1 MGVIKAF
8 VDSNVIINHFSG
20 NVNILELLEKYEL
33 YINSI
38 VFSEVL
44 MVYLKL
50 ITNEKS
56 YTLKHKPE
64 LIVNKKE
71 ELKLVDDLFSLLI
84 TLNMDENI
92 HKIAYNLITEYG
104 LLPNDALI
112 LATCKYH
119 KIKNL
124 ITFDDDFK
132 EIADKEGIKIINPK

>member
-1 MGVIKAF
+1 MGSIKAF
-8 VDSNVIINHFSG
+8 ADSNVIINHFSG

-71 ELKLVDDLFSLLI
+71 ELKLLDGLFSLFK
-84 TLNMDENI
+84 TL
-92 HKIAYNLITEYG
+92 
-104 LLPNDALI
+104 
-112 LATCKYH
+112 
-119 KIKNL
+119 
-124 ITFDDDFK
+124 
-132 EIADKEGIKIINPK
+132 

>member
-1 MGVIKAF
+1 MGDIKAF

-20 NVNILELLEKYEL
+20 NINILELLEKYEL
-33 YINSI
+33 YINPI

-71 ELKLVDDLFSLLI
+71 ELKLLDDLFSLFK
-84 TLNMDENI
+84 TLPISEDI
-92 HKIAYNLITEYG
+92 QKIAYNLVIDYG

-112 LATCKYH
+112 LATCKHH

-124 ITFDDDFK
+124 ITLDNDFK
-132 EIADKEGIKIINPK
+132 EIADKEGIEVINPK

>member
-1 MGVIKAF
+1 MGAIKAF

-20 NVNILELLEKYEL
+20 NINILELLEKYEL

-71 ELKLVDDLFSLLI
+71 ELKSLDDLFSLLI

-92 HKIAYNLITEYG
+92 HKIAYNLITEYE

>member
-1 MGVIKAF
+1 MGTIKAF
-8 VDSNVIINHFSG
+8 VNSNVIINHFSG

-33 YINSI
+33 YINPI

-64 LIVNKKE
+64 LILNKKE
-71 ELKLVDDLFSLLI
+71 ELKLLDDLFSLLK
-84 TLNMDENI
+84 TLPINEDIQE
-92 HKIAYNLITEYG
+92 IAYNLIICYG

-124 ITFDDDFK
+124 ITLDTDFK
-132 EIADKEGIKIINPK
+132 KIADKESIKIINPK